1 MLNLPA
7 NFETYA
13 EAPQIR
19 LYEDERNQRQWRP
32 YRGCLLLFCSSGT
45 SDGCRC
51 LPLRLYA
58 LPAMNRFLPAET
70 KLPRNLLSA

>member
-13 EAPQIR
+13 EAR
-19 LYEDERNQRQWRP
+19 KSGFMDERNQRQWRP

-51 LPLRLYA
+51 CRCA
-58 LPAMNRFLPAET
+58 FMRFQ
-70 KLPRNLLSA
+70 R